1 MKART
6 NGIEMYYE
14 VLGEGKPI
22 VLLHGLGLDHS
33 IWKEVVNAYS
43 NQAKFIVPDLRGH
56 GNSQT
61 GDGDGTIEQFAD
73 DVLALIDLLGFEK
86 VSLAGHSMGGY
97 ISLAFAE
104 KHPERV
110 GNLVMVTSNARADDE
125 EKHKSRLSD
134 ADKVLNVGSVILAEG
149 LAPKLSKDLDI
160 QRLSYEIIANTAPE
174 GVSNVLRAIAF
185 RPSRLNVLEK
195 LDAKVLAIAGD
206 EDQLM
211 KPEVAFEIAECANNG
226 KAVVLPGV
234 GHMPMMEAS
243 LALGALLISLL

>member
-1 MKART
+1 MRT
-6 NGIEMYYE
+6 ATRRSSLSRICGA
-14 VLGEGKPI
+14 
-22 VLLHGLGLDHS
+22 S
-33 IWKEVVNAYS
+33 
-43 NQAKFIVPDLRGH
+43 
-56 GNSQT
+56 NSQT

-149 LAPKLSKDLDI
+149 LATKLSKDLDV
-160 QRLSYEIIANTAPE
+160 QQLSYGIIANTAPE
-174 GVSNVLRAIAF
+174 GASNVLRAIAF
-185 RPSRLNVLEK
+185 RPNRLNVLER
-195 LDAKVLAIAGD
+195 LGRTGSGDSRWSRSGD
-206 EDQLM
+206 ETRSR
-211 KPEVAFEIAECANNG
+211 F
-226 KAVVLPGV
+226 
-234 GHMPMMEAS
+234 
-243 LALGALLISLL
+243 